1 MSTIRAPR
9 WCENGNSCIYS
20 NCPHR
25 HERCK
30 HFDCGRCRVNNMAKP
45 ADGGCMYDHR
55 DASTLVEFV
64 RNVRLFNY
72 SDIMDAFGERGL
84 IELESAEQFS
94 PAKMTIADRKLLVRS
109 LKDGGFSFNV
119 LEQKNDE
126 GETIDRIIDIFQI
139 PGVHEFSSVYG
150 PNPKPVEP
158 TEEEIRIG
166 MMTSVER
173 REYIALLSGV
183 PVNCGM

>member
-1 MSTIRAPR
+1 MSFAIRAPR

-55 DASTLVEFV
+55 DPSTLVEFV
-64 RNVRLFNY
+64 RNIRLFDY
-72 SDIMDAFGERGL
+72 SDIMDAFAERGL

-94 PAKMTIADRKLLVRS
+94 TVNMTTADRKLLVRS
-109 LKDGGFSFNV
+109 LKDGGFCFNV
-119 LEQKNDE
+119 LEETNDA
-126 GETIDRIIDIFQI
+126 GETNKRIVDIFQT
-139 PGVHEFSSVYG
+139 PGVHEFSPVYG
-150 PNPKPVEP
+150 PNPEPIEP
-158 TEEEIRIG
+158 TEEDIRIA

-173 REYIALLSGV
+173 HEYIV
-183 PVNCGM
+183 DCGYTP